1 MQEEELFGKLFKTI
15 PLYNEGHLEI
25 ILQTMDKESAVF
37 MLTQAIKYAYDSGI
51 YSIGETEVISKS
63 LRVLNNKGVS
73 ENTNT
78 HTD

>member
-25 ILQTMDKESAVF
+25 ILQTMDNESATF
-37 MLTQAIKYAYDSGI
+37 MLIQAVRHAFDKGV

-63 LRVLNNKGVS
+63 IRVLSKKEETEEKT
-73 ENTNT
+73 EN
-78 HTD
+78 